1 MDNLKTKTCKRCEQ
15 EKPLTDYYKHSGM
28 ADGTLSFCKEC
39 KKAESK
45 DRSQLNSQD
54 EGWVEKERERH
65 RDKYY
70 RLGYKDKHKP
80 TAESKAIQMKSY
92 KDKYPEKY
100 YAKRVAPIIEGLHAH
115 HWSYNEDHRKDVI
128 HLEPKDH
135 YTAHRFIVYD
145 QSSFMYKTKKEGVL
159 LDTKEKHQ
167 EFIIGVIKN
176 EKEKIK

>member
-1 MDNLKTKTCKRCEQ
+1 MDNFKTKVCKRCEQ
-15 EKPLTDYYKHSGM
+15 EKPLADYYKHSGM

-45 DRSQLNSQD
+45 DRNQLNSQD
-54 EGWVEKERERH
+54 EDWVEKERERH

-80 TAESKAIQMKSY
+80 TTESKAVVMKSY
-92 KDKYPEKY
+92 KNRYPEKY
-100 YAKRVAPIIEGLHAH
+100 HTKRVASIIDGFHAH
-115 HWSYNEDHRKDVI
+115 HWSYSEDHWKDVI

-145 QSSFMYKTKKEGVL
+145 QSSFMYKTKKEGIL
-159 LDTKEKHQ
+159 LDTKEKHLK
-167 EFIIGVIKN
+167 FITSVI
-176 EKEKIK
+176 EKEKEKTK